1 MLRKSLARV
10 ILTLLLAAASAVAQ
24 QSVFSADEYHSFVER
39 MSAAADNKEARKVYR
54 GRAKKIES
62 KGFHGRFSQKGRGDR
77 VITGTNVLTE
87 IPNKEAKKTILIG
100 AHLDKVN
107 VGIGALDNASGTA
120 AVFALLKA
128 FKASPLKNYRLQAA
142 FWDAEENGLVG
153 SRVYVNDRKDKEGRL
168 PDIYINFD
176 IYGKG
181 DSLWL
186 WAANQ
191 DTGFIKGFK
200 EVAEKAGFDHLI
212 GPEYPGSDHRS
223 FPPGGVE
230 AFRLAFCQK
239 AQRQISLNC
248 YPEKNGRKRIFQTGC
263 VPFTHQTIQGKLLTR
278 LQLQD
283 RYPLS
288 KRPSEVWT
296 SNFRRETICQ
306 S

>member
-39 MSAAADNKEARKVYR
+39 MSAAADNKERVKFIVDEL
-54 GRAKKIES
+54 KKLNLRVSTE
-62 KGFHGRFSQKGRGDR
+62 GFSQKGRGDR

-223 FPPGGVE
+223 FSSGGVE
-230 AFRLAFCQK
+230 AFSF
-239 AQRQISLNC
+239 SLLPKGEPAN
-248 YPEKNGRKRIFQTGC
+248 I
-263 VPFTHQTIQGKLLTR
+263 VKLLSGEKLEEKDFPNVMR
-278 LQLQD
+278 
-283 RYPLS
+283 
-288 KRPSEVWT
+288 
-296 SNFRRETICQ
+296 TIHTPND
-306 S
+306 SMEAIDASSVARSLPVVEAAIRSLDK